1 MLSFFSS
8 ASSFAPSGWLEP
20 GGAGGRG
27 GARDR
32 GRGRAGAGEGL
43 PAGGPRRARVGR
55 LAAGARV
62 PGRVFALKR
71 RAGERPCPD
80 DSWYPEFD
88 VAFVGWAGS
97 PQSPRH
103 KPCAVARSPSLLVR
117 WRAAREMAGSK
128 ASTASSPPGAA
139 WMRTRMLSE
148 RRARGRAAVQAPNR
162 AAWAGGGAGT
172 LHAGAGAGSRQ
183 AGGVSD
189 SPHQGTT
196 RSHPS
201 HRTIREGAG

>member
-1 MLSFFSS
+1 M
-8 ASSFAPSGWLEP
+8 
-20 GGAGGRG
+20 
-27 GARDR
+27 
-32 GRGRAGAGEGL
+32 
-43 PAGGPRRARVGR
+43 
-55 LAAGARV
+55 

-148 RRARGRAAVQAPNR
+148 RRARGRAAVQAPNPAAGVELLVVSVSRHGPFRGRAAVQAPNR